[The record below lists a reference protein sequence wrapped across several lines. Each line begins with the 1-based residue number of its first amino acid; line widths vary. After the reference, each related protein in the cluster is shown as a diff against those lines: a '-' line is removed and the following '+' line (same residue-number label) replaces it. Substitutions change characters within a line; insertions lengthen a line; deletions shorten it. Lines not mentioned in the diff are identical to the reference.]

1 MDRELLRRVA
11 EEVRDAYLWH
21 APPDILSDMR
31 GVSLDAIIDRVLA
44 DAPEGVS
51 LNVHEE
57 DGDAALVA
65 ELRRLASE
73 QGEQG
78 TCDCD
83 GAGDCDACWT
93 RKGVRMLDLAE
104 EALRLRAE
112 NEKLREE
119 REEDQ
124 GVIRVWRGRTARAE
138 AEVLLESLPEPAEH
152 VTCAF
157 CEGAAPRCFVICD
170 GCIEKGRVAMQPTEH
185 EQAAQDAVATKD
197 LFLGEDATAAHARAV
212 KELSAAG
219 LDADGVGREMR
230 AFAWNTA
237 IAAARAKGL
246 AEGARVERERWMQ
259 AVVALVGYETA
270 SAVRDEVARAQEV
283 TSIDEQVRDAIGE
296 TQDELIAPST
306 VDASTTKV

>member
-1 MDRELLRRVA
+1 
-11 EEVRDAYLWH
+11 
-21 APPDILSDMR
+21 
-31 GVSLDAIIDRVLA
+31 
-44 DAPEGVS
+44 
-51 LNVHEE
+51 
-57 DGDAALVA
+57 
-65 ELRRLASE
+65 
-73 QGEQG
+73 
-78 TCDCD
+78 
-83 GAGDCDACWT
+83 
-93 RKGVRMLDLAE
+93 
-104 EALRLRAE
+104 
-112 NEKLREE
+112 
-119 REEDQ
+119 
-124 GVIRVWRGRTARAE
+124 
-138 AEVLLESLPEPAEH
+138 
-152 VTCAF
+152 
-157 CEGAAPRCFVICD
+157 
-170 GCIEKGRVAMQPTEH
+170 MQPTEH